1 VEPLR
6 PHVVVAADAGAVA
19 RAGAR
24 LWVDEARHALA
35 ERGVLHV
42 ALAGGKTP
50 QALYR
55 AVAEEPDLD
64 YAWHRTHLWWGDERA
79 VPADDSRSNAAA
91 ATRLLDSVP
100 VPAAQVHAMEGG
112 AEDLVAA
119 AARYEAQLRAAL
131 APGADGLPE
140 IDLVLLGMGADGHTA
155 SLFPGS
161 AALEV
166 HDRLACAVTDAPAPF
181 PRRLTLTLPM
191 LAAARRVVVVATG
204 IEKSSAVAAALEPT
218 DPAAAAPPVARV
230 RPGAGRLV
238 WLLDEA
244 AAARLTH
251 TPRAHAAGSGA

>member
-1 VEPLR
+1 MERLR
-6 PHVVVAADAGAVA
+6 PHVIIGADAAAVA
-19 RAGAR
+19 HAGAR
-24 LWVDEARHALA
+24 LWVDAARHALA
-35 ERGVLHV
+35 ARGEIHV
-42 ALAGGKTP
+42 ALAGGRTP

-100 VPAAQVHAMEGG
+100 VPVAQVHVMDGG
-112 AEDLVAA
+112 AEDLDAA

-131 APGADGLPE
+131 PAAAGGLPE
-140 IDLVLLGMGADGHTA
+140 LDLVLLGIGSDGHTA

-166 HDRLACAVTDAPAPF
+166 RDRLACAVTDAPPPF
-181 PRRLTLTLPM
+181 PRRLTLTLPL

-204 IEKSSAVAAALEPT
+204 IEKSAAVAAALEPA
-218 DPAAAAPPVARV
+218 DPSAPLLPVARV
-230 RPGAGRLV
+230 RPGAGGLV

-251 TPRAHAAGSGA
+251 TPRAHAAGTGA